1 LVRHLWFCPLR
12 LIVAAV
18 VVQAA
23 ASHAGTEAPEPTA
36 MPDPATPAPA
46 ATRPEEP
53 PINLFLNGP
62 ADLEAVWKA
71 LSQPDFVLL
80 KGDELKRLL
89 DRARATTP
97 AAPAAP
103 AVIDSVAVEGTVGD
117 DLARFSVDLDIT
129 LASDGPTW
137 VPIRLDESTV
147 LDARAGDRVLPLQ
160 VAGGGWQ
167 VELRGRGPHAVR
179 VELKVRPKAS
189 ADGRQLGLAIP
200 EAASTR
206 FRWEI
211 AGRVVEATVGPNES
225 VELEPTAGGSRT
237 RLSAHLTPRP
247 RLDVNW
253 RVEAEPGAQ
262 LRPLLSIQGEIA
274 IDIDPGSFRTVSTW
288 SIHSVRGSP
297 RVLYLGLDP
306 ADEVLELKFDG
317 HDMPASIETKEGAP
331 RIAISLA
338 EPLRPGLTKSLMMT
352 TRRPIPAAVSP
363 RLTFRG
369 FPLLNA
375 REQSGAIGIAQSGNL
390 WVGGTPE
397 RGLRR
402 IDPRT
407 ELPELLR
414 KRPGTALA
422 YQFVDQPFELNLRV
436 DPSPPLVHTQGRTT
450 VLLDAGQARVDTW
463 LDYQSAY
470 GRLFDVRVAL
480 PRGLELASVGP
491 KEVVETSLL
500 IPEPTDG
507 PPGSRHGS
515 RVLTIRLTPKA
526 REGNGFSLHLTGRQA
541 IDPAR
546 PVSVGLFQP
555 REAMSG
561 GGRVAV
567 LAERNL
573 TVDLRSRAEPA
584 DGLDEFRPAVL
595 EPSAEWP
602 WPAGRTAS
610 MTAPPALWLRHDGN
624 PPRLPLEVTVH
635 PRTVTSE
642 TILLAK
648 IDRHGVE
655 VEQET
660 ECIVQ
665 FGTMDHLD
673 IEVPAAI
680 QEPWELEGGPVASR
694 AGLGSASAAGRRY
707 RLKLAGEVADRVKLR
722 FRYRLASSPPLLPEQ
737 TAELTIP
744 WLRFVEATS
753 ASVRA
758 SIAAEPAIG
767 LDLKGTGWVRAED
780 DASTVV
786 APDESGLPVRLALTA
801 TGTGTEA
808 PPIRLAATTRSL
820 TTLPSLV
827 ASRLWLRTIQ
837 GLEGD
842 LRVAASYLVESH
854 EGSLSVALPAGAEWS
869 RATVAGETVTQV
881 VPLPDG
887 EGQRI
892 DFPARLANGP
902 IAVELEFTIR
912 DAGTAWVPPR
922 LVGGLVQQTLWEVR
936 IPGSRAVVGVPEG
949 WTDENNWYW
958 DHYVWK
964 RRPWRTASALA
975 AWASGSPMRPEGA
988 DVLEDE
994 TRGEYHSY
1002 LFGRPGPP
1010 IALRPWF
1017 AARAWL
1023 VAVCSG
1029 SVLAVGAFMILFWH
1043 PPLRLAW
1050 AAALAVVLAAATAI
1064 RPSVTFL
1071 VVQSAMIGV
1080 VCTLLTLLMD
1090 RLVHRRRRPSAVF
1103 GESTPLPTPAGS
1115 SLSRALGAGSDDST
1129 AIRVRPSSTVDHV
1142 PNNNSAGSLTPEAAV
1157 GRPSPTERGG

>member
-1 LVRHLWFCPLR
+1 LVRHLWFRPLR
-12 LIVAAV
+12 LLVVAVVVVAAV
-18 VVQAA
+18 SHLGAEAA
-23 ASHAGTEAPEPTA
+23 EPSAKPETA
-36 MPDPATPAPA
+36 VPAPA
-46 ATRPEEP
+46 ATRPDDA
-53 PINLFLNGP
+53 PINLFVNGP
-62 ADLEAVWKA
+62 ADLEAVWKT
-71 LSQPDFVLL
+71 LNQPDFVLL

-89 DRARATTP
+89 DRARETP
-97 AAPAAP
+97 GAAQAAP
-103 AVIDSVAVEGTVGD
+103 AVIDSIVVEGTVGD
-117 DLARFSVDLDIT
+117 DLAELTADLNIT
-129 LASDGPTW
+129 LACDGPTW
-137 VPIRLDESTV
+137 VPIRLDELTV
-147 LDARAGDRVLPLQ
+147 LDARSGDRVLPLQ

-167 VELRGRGPHAVR
+167 VELSGRGPHAVR
-179 VELKVRPKAS
+179 VELKARPNES
-189 ADGRQLGLAIP
+189 ADGRRLGLAIP

-211 AGRVVEATVGPNES
+211 ARRVVEATVGQNEP
-225 VELEPTAGGSRT
+225 VELEPVAGGSRT

-247 RLDVNW
+247 RLDVTW

-262 LRPLLSIQGEIA
+262 LPPLLSIQGEIA
-274 IDIDPGSFRTVSTW
+274 IDIDPGSFRTFSTW

-297 RVLYLGLDP
+297 RILYLLLDP
-306 ADEVLELKFDG
+306 TDEVLELKFDG
-317 HDMPASIETKEGAP
+317 QDMPAGIETKEGAH
-331 RIAISLA
+331 RIAIALA

-390 WVGGTPE
+390 WVSGTPE

-414 KRPGTALA
+414 ARPGTSLA
-422 YQFVDQPFELNLRV
+422 YQFVDQPFELTLRV
-436 DPSPPLVHTQGRTT
+436 DSSPALVHTQGRTT
-450 VLLDAGQARVDTW
+450 VMLDAGQARVDTW

-470 GRLFDVRVAL
+470 GRLFEVRVAL

-491 KEVVETSLL
+491 KEVVETTPL

-507 PPGSRHGS
+507 PPGSHFGS

-526 REGNGFSLHLTGRQA
+526 QEGNGFSLHLTGRQA

-546 PVSVGLFQP
+546 PVTVSLFQP

-573 TVDLRSRAEPA
+573 SVNLRSRAEPA
-584 DGLDEFRPAVL
+584 DGPGEFRPAVL

-602 WPAGRTAS
+602 WPAGRSAS
-610 MTAPPALWLRHDGN
+610 MTTFKALWLRHDGN
-624 PPRLPLEVTVH
+624 PPRLPLDVTVH

-642 TILLAK
+642 TTLLAR
-648 IDRHGVE
+648 IDRRGVE

-660 ECIVQ
+660 ECSVQ

-680 QEPWELEGGPVASR
+680 QDPWELEGGPVASR
-694 AGLGSASAAGRRY
+694 TVLGSPSAAGRRY
-707 RLKLAGEVADRVKLR
+707 RLKLSSEVADRVKLR
-722 FRYRLASSPPLLPEQ
+722 FRYRLASSPRLLPDQ
-737 TAELTIP
+737 PAELTIP
-744 WLRFVEATS
+744 WLRFAEATS
-753 ASVRA
+753 SSLRA
-758 SIAAEPAIG
+758 SIAAEPAIS
-767 LDLKGTGWVRAED
+767 LDLRGSGWVRAEE
-780 DASTVV
+780 DASTVL
-786 APDESGLPVRLALTA
+786 APDESGVPVRIALTV

-808 PPIRLAATTRSL
+808 SPIRVVATARAL
-820 TTLPSLV
+820 TVLPSLV

-842 LRVAASYLVESH
+842 LRVTASYLVETH
-854 EGSLSVALPAGAEWS
+854 EGSLTVALPVGAEWI
-869 RATVAGETVTQV
+869 RASVAGETVAQV
-881 VPLPDG
+881 VPLPNG

-892 DFPARLANGP
+892 DFPARLGNGP
-902 IAVELEFTIR
+902 IAVELEYTAR
-912 DAGTAWVPPR
+912 DGTAAWVPPQ

-936 IPGSRAVVGVPEG
+936 ISGSRAVVGVPES
-949 WTDENNWYW
+949 WTDENDWYW

-964 RRPWRTASALA
+964 RRPWRTADALA
-975 AWASGSPMRPEGA
+975 AWASGSPTRPEEA
-988 DVLEDE
+988 EVLEDE

-1010 IALRPWF
+1010 IAMRPRIV
-1017 AARAWL
+1017 ARAWL

-1029 SVLAVGAFMILFWH
+1029 TVLAVGAFLILFWR
-1043 PPLRLAW
+1043 PPFRLAW
-1050 AAALAVVLAAATAI
+1050 AVALALVLAAATALS
-1064 RPSVTFL
+1064 PSVTFL
-1071 VVQSAMIGV
+1071 LVQSAMIGV

-1090 RLVHRRRRPSAVF
+1090 RLVHRRTRPSAVF
-1103 GESTPLPTPAGS
+1103 GESSSLPTPAGS
-1115 SLSRALGAGSDDST
+1115 SLSRAMSAGSDDST

-1142 PNNNSAGSLTPEAAV
+1142 PAGTVGPLTPSAAV
-1157 GRPSPTERGG
+1157 GRPTPMDRGG